1 MKKIA
6 LEELKNQFDREL
18 MRKDS
23 VESKAS
29 YIVGVIAIFLP
40 LLFNFSLEL
49 IKRENFSLKIIFLL
63 YLILDLIV
71 IARILY
77 LSIKT
82 LNITKVKYPI
92 PSSNLNELNQF
103 YFKNDD
109 LMDDLK
115 DYYLHCIED
124 INSKNNKKGT
134 NLSECFILIG
144 VSIFLTLALF
154 ILGLL

>member
-1 MKKIA
+1 MKKLA
-6 LEELKNQFDREL
+6 LEELRNQFEREL

-23 VESKAS
+23 LESKAS
-29 YIVGVIAIFLP
+29 YIVGVIAIILP
-40 LLFNFSLEL
+40 LLFNFSLEI
-49 IKRENFSLKIIFLL
+49 IKRDDFSLKIIFGL
-63 YLILDLIV
+63 YLILNLIV

-82 LNITKVKYPI
+82 LYITKVKYPI
-92 PSSNLNELNQF
+92 PSSNPNELNQF
-103 YFKNDD
+103 YFKNED

-115 DYYLHCIED
+115 DNYLHCIED
-124 INSKNNKKGT
+124 INSKNNIKGA

-144 VSIFLTLALF
+144 FSTFLTVISF